1 MQVVSPTMVAAGL
14 MSAVVGYSLPDIQ
27 RVIDPAPIRVH
38 SLTVSDDPCDWQ
50 GETYDGCVLQDRTV
64 DAESGFFYAAW
75 DAAVL
80 FADTRRPV
88 PGCTGDGS
96 WQYQAGRATYA
107 IPLPVWV
114 GSDSCTVE
122 SLQATYPNRSFVL
135 LASWHWGADQ
145 TTHVSAPFSLTP

>member
-1 MQVVSPTMVAAGL
+1 MQVISPTMVAAGI

-27 RVIDPAPIRVH
+27 RVIAPAPIRVH
-38 SLTVSDDPCDWQ
+38 SLTVSTDPCDWQ
-50 GETYDGCVLQDRTV
+50 GMTYQGCILQERTV
-64 DAESGFFYAAW
+64 EADGPFFYAAW

-88 PGCTGDGS
+88 SGCVGDGS
-96 WQYQAGRATYA
+96 WQYPTGRATYA

-114 GSDSCTVE
+114 GSETCTADM
-122 SLQATYPNRSFVL
+122 LRATYPARAFVL

-145 TTHVSAPFSLTP
+145 TTHVSAPFSLKP